1 MDAIAADGAA
11 RPSGGHTPPLETGV
25 LPTLA
30 ALLEPLGIRYHWRGG
45 KVLMPAVWHGKT
57 KLTVAVWPGG
67 GWNNAARFGEHGT
80 WRELLDR
87 LGIEDPEDRAALA
100 RAAAIVT
107 PERLAEQAQQDRLAR
122 LRRAQALYDRA
133 QTLDTR
139 PRSYLQG
146 PDQVVDRHRQARRR
160 PQLEPARQY
169 LRRRG
174 LSAVVIEA
182 LTELTQPGRA
192 HETLIRYVDEGLH
205 GGILVF
211 PLQRGTYFQPSHVLG
226 VQRIY
231 LDSLGRKRR

>member
-25 LPTLA
+25 LATLA
-30 ALLEPLGIRYHWRGG
+30 ALLEQLGLRYQWRGG
-45 KVLMPAVWHGKT
+45 KLLLPAVWHGKT

-87 LGIEDPEDRAALA
+87 LGIEDPADRVALA
-100 RAAAIVT
+100 RAAVAFT
-107 PERLAEQAQQDRLAR
+107 PERLAEQAHQDRLAR
-122 LRRAQALYDRA
+122 LRRAQTLYDCT

-139 PRSYLQG
+139 ARSYLQG

-160 PQLEPARQY
+160 QRLEPAWQY

-174 LSAVVIEA
+174 LSAAVLEA
-182 LTELTQPGRA
+182 LTELTQPGRSY
-192 HETLIRYVDEGLH
+192 ETLIR
-205 GGILVF
+205 
-211 PLQRGTYFQPSHVLG
+211 
-226 VQRIY
+226 
-231 LDSLGRKRR
+231 